1 MSQAHI
7 LFLIPGAPYPF
18 HAEMDHLFL
27 LFVST
32 LSTMGFFLPLSMQDF
47 TSHLVVIKFPL

>member
-7 LFLIPGAPYPF
+7 LFLIPSAPYPF

-32 LSTMGFFLPLSMQDF
+32 LSTTGFFLPLSMQDF